1 MKTMNRLVY
10 ILISLFILSIG
21 ICINKNKQSDML
33 ESEIVNASTIHHNTN
48 LPDSIISAPNEL
60 AYWSSVAS
68 SLNYELVYITNNLY
82 KFGFKDNGK
91 GLHDLSYHLD
101 WYNQCTPIFIQYFN
115 SHYPNESISDKRKVT
130 RVLNEI
136 VELYHK
142 EEEEGGTAGEIV
154 SYNIKIPILRYKTI
168 SLYKECI
175 SSTKDKKVQ
184 NLLKDE
190 MQCWITFVETYT
202 DYLDNIICITHF
214 GGSICTP
221 DLLSMKHSLF
231 IDRIDDQKL
240 VINILRNN
248 HQPCKTVTTSMSK
261 ELEAFNNELKKAR
274 DRNYDPDFIADAFQ
288 HSKDCSY
295 MMSLYDSTYIE
306 AKQNSKVVKRQIS
319 KWYAARQD
327 IKTTLKNDSIQ
338 ANAYENATINYIH
351 ELTQHIKSIA
361 PVSAGTE

>member
-1 MKTMNRLVY
+1 MNRLVY
-10 ILISLFILSIG
+10 ILMSLFILSIG
-21 ICINKNKQSDML
+21 SCINKNKHKQSDML
-33 ESEIVNASTIHHNTN
+33 EDKTVDTSTIHNNTKS
-48 LPDSIISAPNEL
+48 PDSIMLDSNRSEFKRI
-60 AYWSSVAS
+60 SVAS
-68 SLNYELVYITNNLY
+68 QNSELVDIAIACNLLQ
-82 KFGFKDNGK
+82 FGDKDEELFQN
-91 GLHDLSYHLD
+91 LSHQIN
-101 WYNQCTPIFIQYFN
+101 WHNQCIPIFIQYFD
-115 SHYPNESISDKRKVT
+115 SHHSDKSISDERKVT
-130 RVLNEI
+130 KVLNEI
-136 VELYHK
+136 VKLYHK
-142 EEEEGGTAGEIV
+142 EEEEGGTAGEIT
-154 SYNIKIPILRYKTI
+154 SYNIKIHVLRYEII

-190 MQCWITFVETYT
+190 MQCWITFIETYT

-221 DLLSMKHSLF
+221 YLLSMKHSLF

-248 HQPCKTVTTSMSK
+248 HQPCKTVTTSISK

-288 HSKDCSY
+288 HSKDYSY

-319 KWYAARQD
+319 KWHAARQD

-351 ELTQHIKSIA
+351 ELTQHVKSIA
-361 PVSAGTE
+361 PVSADTE